1 MLHLEDNSV
10 KILSLNFL
18 QIFFKSELLKH
29 IPYIKIH
36 LKGVIFLMH
45 PLFCPLWHHAKPIDR
60 IFLYIWFAVQ
70 KARFYLSGWLLSN
83 CHVYQCLQSYI
94 LTTLALLLALTM
106 CVYVCLCVFTCMYGR
121 EGRWGL
127 KGRSWG
133 KDYCIHPRFWMEI
146 ATLKKCLSN

>member
-94 LTTLALLLALTM
+94 LTTLFFVAGTYNVWVCVPI
-106 CVYVCLCVFTCMYGR
+106 CVYMYVWEREKVEDWKEDHGGKTTVFILYSEWR
-121 EGRWGL
+121 
-127 KGRSWG
+127 
-133 KDYCIHPRFWMEI
+133 
-146 ATLKKCLSN
+146 